1 MCFFRAPQRAAH
13 RPLRRKETFV
23 KSSSLLP
30 FFLSSLLPVACCLLP
45 CFLKAALSVTALAL
59 IAGCSPQAD
68 APQSA
73 VSEPENVTEQ
83 ESPVKLAPKPKQ
95 PITVP
100 LDNPESAI
108 QQQIEQYIDGLAATG
123 FAQENH
129 GIWIQAGDRLL
140 ANHQGT
146 IPLPAASL
154 TKVATSLAALS
165 TFGAEH
171 QFITLIS
178 TNGSIEDGVLKG
190 DLVIQ
195 GGEDP
200 FFVWEEAIAVGNLL
214 NQLGIK
220 QVTGDLVIT
229 DKFYMNFEFDPL
241 KSGNLL
247 KQGLNSQIW
256 TPEAQAQ
263 YQTLPPDTP
272 TPQVAIQGSVQVIP
286 STPGN
291 LQPLV
296 RHYSFPLVEL
306 LKKMNRYSNNKM
318 AEMLAEAV
326 GGAQVV
332 AQKSAEASGVPQT
345 EISLIN
351 GSGLGEANRISPR
364 AVCGMF
370 LAIERYLESNNL
382 TVGDVFTIVGQDKGI
397 LDERQLPQLSVV
409 KSGSLNNVS
418 ALAGALPTQQQGTVW
433 FATINIG
440 QNLSGFR
447 AAQEALLQELLQ
459 QWGAVQS
466 LPEELT
472 PNPGISSKTSS
483 SEILIRNGGV

>member
-1 MCFFRAPQRAAH
+1 M
-13 RPLRRKETFV
+13 V

-30 FFLSSLLPVACCLLP
+30 PASCLLP
-45 CFLKAALSVTALAL
+45 SASCLLLSLAL
-59 IAGCSPQAD
+59 ITGCSPQTD

-73 VSEPENVTEQ
+73 VTEPEKVTPQ
-83 ESPVKLAPKPKQ
+83 ESPRELAPKPEQ

-100 LDNPESAI
+100 LDKPESVT
-108 QQQIEQYIDGLAATG
+108 QQQIEQYINGLAAKG
-123 FAQENH
+123 FAKENH
-129 GIWIQAGDRLL
+129 GMWIQAGNRLL

-165 TFGAEH
+165 TFGSEH

-178 TNGSIEDGVLKG
+178 TNGSIQDGVLQG
-190 DLVIQ
+190 DLIIQ

-200 FFVWEEAIAVGNLL
+200 FFVWEEAIALGNLL

-220 QVTGDLVIT
+220 QVTGNLVIT

-247 KQGLNSQIW
+247 KQGLNAQIW
-256 TPEAQAQ
+256 PPEAQTQ

-272 TPQVAIQGSVQVIP
+272 QPQVVIQGVVQVLP

-291 LQPLV
+291 LQPLI

-318 AEMLAEAV
+318 AEMLAQAV
-326 GGAQVV
+326 GGAKVV
-332 AQKSAEASGVPQT
+332 AQKSAEASGVPQA

-351 GSGLGEANRISPR
+351 GSGLGEANKISPR

-370 LAIERYLESNNL
+370 LAIERYLESDNL
-382 TVGDVFTIVGQDKGI
+382 TVGDVFTIVGQDQGI

-433 FATINIG
+433 FATMNVG

-447 AAQEALLQELLQ
+447 VAQEALLQELVQ

-466 LPEELT
+466 LPPELT

-483 SEILIRNGGV
+483 SEILTGV